1 MKEWWLDRV
10 RAANISSYLFF
21 EGGHRIQTTICVLD
35 PSGLESLQFSKL
47 KILDLVDKDTAEVL
61 MDRWLVIRMIVPMTS
76 PDAFVARSD
85 LFLHIYSKPWFAQ
98 VKELSQ
104 QGNGVVIMDRP
115 HGMRD
120 LRKAEFYN
128 LANVTLVPAPY
139 AYELF
144 EYRSEF
150 ATQTLLV
157 HQPHFID
164 KKIFYH
170 PVADTRPEDII
181 TAGDLGAG
189 CILSIRSKIGRYDPK
204 TDLTRLDTWPSR
216 IRRYQIGRKICLVT
230 DSRWANLVQEY
241 AEAAAAR
248 CMIAGNVP
256 LDRQKTFE
264 KVIVLLSNK
273 DSDEKIIKTLEWWLT
288 HDQERNSKAQADQDW
303 ILNSFSMDRYA
314 EDVWKMVWQ
323 DQIDKL
329 QLVVINVDDNCSIL
343 WMVPCLTLGS
353 VLARF
358 LKAPAGVFEAVG
370 PEHHSRTNFWNS
382 KARS

>member
-1 MKEWWLDRV
+1 
-10 RAANISSYLFF
+10 
-21 EGGHRIQTTICVLD
+21 
-35 PSGLESLQFSKL
+35 
-47 KILDLVDKDTAEVL
+47 
-61 MDRWLVIRMIVPMTS
+61 
-76 PDAFVARSD
+76 
-85 LFLHIYSKPWFAQ
+85 
-98 VKELSQ
+98 
-104 QGNGVVIMDRP
+104 
-115 HGMRD
+115 
-120 LRKAEFYN
+120 
-128 LANVTLVPAPY
+128 
-139 AYELF
+139 
-144 EYRSEF
+144 
-150 ATQTLLV
+150 
-157 HQPHFID
+157 
-164 KKIFYH
+164 
-170 PVADTRPEDII
+170 
-181 TAGDLGAG
+181 
-189 CILSIRSKIGRYDPK
+189 
-204 TDLTRLDTWPSR
+204 
-216 IRRYQIGRKICLVT
+216 
-230 DSRWANLVQEY
+230 
-241 AEAAAAR
+241 
-248 CMIAGNVP
+248 MIAGNVP

-323 DQIDKL
+323 VKEGHSGMILPYKFDFFVTIDSSKDQIDKL

>member
-1 MKEWWLDRV
+1 
-10 RAANISSYLFF
+10 
-21 EGGHRIQTTICVLD
+21 
-35 PSGLESLQFSKL
+35 
-47 KILDLVDKDTAEVL
+47 

-76 PDAFVARSD
+76 PDAFVARSNLVPSAILWGPD
-85 LFLHIYSKPWFAQ
+85 FDGWNSSYLHIDSKPWFAQ
-98 VKELSQ
+98 VTELSQ

-115 HGMRD
+115 HEMRE
-120 LRKAEFYN
+120 LRIAEFYN
-128 LANVTLVPAPY
+128 WANVTLVLAPY

-150 ATQTLLV
+150 ATQALLV

-164 KKIFYH
+164 KIFYH

-181 TAGDLGAG
+181 PAGDLGAFYPSG
-189 CILSIRSKIGRYDPK
+189 ARLADMIRKKTFRFGYVAINDTKISNRPINETKNLPPKSKNNKSVSSPIHDGHTWYKNMPK
-204 TDLTRLDTWPSR
+204 QLQP
-216 IRRYQIGRKICLVT
+216 
-230 DSRWANLVQEY
+230 
-241 AEAAAAR
+241 
-248 CMIAGNVP
+248 
-256 LDRQKTFE
+256 DRQKTFE
-264 KVIVLLSNK
+264 KVIVSLSNK
-273 DSDEKIIKTLEWWLT
+273 DSDEKIIKTLKWWLT

-323 DQIDKL
+323 VKEGHSGMILPYKFDFFVTIDSSKDQIDKL